1 MKTLYFAPRTRATRI
16 RWLLEEME
24 LPYELLNKAPSEHP
38 VPTLIDGDLILENS
52 SAICFYLADQVPD
65 NLAPKPGTP
74 ERALYY
80 EWILFAENRLEAAVL
95 ASDKSVLPKLLDKV
109 DAFLAGRDYF
119 VCGKF
124 TALDIV
130 MASILHLASHMKLL
144 DEHPRLIKYVQ
155 LHTQR
160 PAVRKAVST

>member
-1 MKTLYFAPRTRATRI
+1 MKKLYFAPRTRATRI

-24 LPYELLNKAPSEHP
+24 IPYELLNKAPSECP
-38 VPTLIDGDLILENS
+38 VPTLIDEGLVLENS
-52 SAICFYLADQVPD
+52 SAICFYLADLVPD
-65 NLAPKPGTP
+65 NLAPKLGTP

-95 ASDKSVLPKLLDKV
+95 AADTLVLPKLLEKV
-109 DAFLAGRDYF
+109 EAFLEGRDYF
-119 VCGKF
+119 ICGKF
-124 TALDIV
+124 TVVDIV

-160 PAVRKAVST
+160 PAVRKAVAT